1 MKWSSLRYTTLL
13 KFQGY
18 SSNRMPNPKY
28 GCVVP
33 NCSQTRACHNYVN
46 HLLNDHLPAE
56 LRQRIRPQIQ
66 RATLGSLLRIEVKID
81 GQEHLVYICLAC
93 KSILGKTALQVQ
105 HVENCPNKEEHKKV
119 AKQLLVED
127 PTEVSKKEI
136 SIQTDPVKA
145 EPVKVQ
151 KALPDVKLF
160 DMSDFLIDI
169 LLDLEKDPGHYF
181 LDKLVDLE
189 DNYSS
194 IFEYVLIKGWGED
207 SMEAMKNL
215 INDHRDR

>member
-1 MKWSSLRYTTLL
+1 MA
-13 KFQGY
+13 
-18 SSNRMPNPKY
+18 NPKY
-28 GCVVP
+28 CCVIP
-33 NCSQTRACHNYVN
+33 DCSKTRAHHHYVN
-46 HLLNDHLPAE
+46 HLLNDHTPAE
-56 LRQRIRPQIQ
+56 LRQRLKAQIQ
-66 RATLGSLLRIEVKID
+66 RASLGSLLRTDVKVD

-93 KSILGKTALQVQ
+93 KKVLGRTALNVE
-105 HVENCPNKEEHKKV
+105 HRENCPNKEEHKRI

-136 SIQTDPVKA
+136 AIQTDPVKA

-189 DNYSS
+189 DNYNS